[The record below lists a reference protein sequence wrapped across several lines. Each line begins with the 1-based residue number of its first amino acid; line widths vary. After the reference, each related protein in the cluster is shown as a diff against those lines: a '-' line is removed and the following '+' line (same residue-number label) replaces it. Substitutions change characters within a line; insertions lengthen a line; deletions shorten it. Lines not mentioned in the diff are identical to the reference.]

1 MKEIKNVIVCGIGAV
16 GSIYAEK
23 IEKYP
28 NANLK
33 VLVDQERLERYTK
46 NPIIMN
52 GQELHFDY
60 ILPEAKDFKA
70 DLIIIATKF
79 DGLNVAIK
87 NLENFVQDETIILSL
102 LNGVTSEEIIAEV
115 YGWDK
120 MLLSYFMCPSAV
132 RNGRSITQDGKGKI
146 VFGAKN
152 SENRHK
158 QDLVK
163 EFFDKVNI
171 YYEVPEDMEY
181 ALWLKYMLN
190 VSTNQPTAVLN
201 LKFGEMHNND
211 KFMEY
216 NYGLMQEVQAIAK
229 AKGIQNT
236 ETMIP
241 KAQLA
246 LKSMNADGMTSM
258 LQDVLA
264 KRKTEVEMF
273 AGTMIKLGKK
283 YNISVPYNKL
293 MKEKIELIESNYR

>member
-33 VLVDQERLERYTK
+33 VLVDKQRLERYTK

-60 ILPEAKDFKA
+60 ILPETSDFKA

-79 DGLNVAIK
+79 DGLNDAIR
-87 NLENFVQDETIILSL
+87 NLKNFVQDETIILSL

-120 MLLSYFMCPSAV
+120 LLLSYFMCPSAV
-132 RNGRSITQDGKGKI
+132 RNGRSIVQDGKGKI

-158 QDLVK
+158 QDLVRD
-163 EFFDKVNI
+163 FFDKVNI

-216 NYGLMQEVQAIAK
+216 NYGLMKEVQAIAK
-229 AKGIQNT
+229 AKGIKNT

-246 LKSMNADGMTSM
+246 LKTMNAEGMTSM

-293 MKEKIELIESNYR
+293 MKEKIELIEAEY

>member
-1 MKEIKNVIVCGIGAV
+1 MKEIKNVIVCGLGAV

-23 IEKYP
+23 IENYP
-28 NANLK
+28 NAELR
-33 VLVDQERLERYTK
+33 VLVDEQRLERYTK

-52 GQELHFDY
+52 GQPLHFNY
-60 ILPEAKDFKA
+60 ILPNAKDFKA

-79 DGLNVAIK
+79 DGLNDAIK
-87 NLENFVQDETIILSL
+87 NLENFVKEETIILSL

-120 MLLSYFMCPSAV
+120 LLLSYFMCPSAV
-132 RNGRSITQDGKGKI
+132 RNGRSITQDGRGKI

-152 SENRHK
+152 AENKYK
-158 QDLVK
+158 QELVK
-163 EFFDKVNI
+163 NFFDNVGI

-201 LKFGEMHNND
+201 LRFGEMHSND

-229 AKGIQNT
+229 AKGIKNT

-241 KAQLA
+241 RAQLA
-246 LKSMNADGMTSM
+246 LKNMNSDGMTSM

-264 KRKTEVEMF
+264 QRKTEVEMF

-283 YNISVPYNKL
+283 YNVSVPYNKL
-293 MKEKIELIESNYR
+293 MKEKIELIESNYQ

>member
-1 MKEIKNVIVCGIGAV
+1 MKEIKNVIVCGLGAV
-16 GSIYAEK
+16 GTIYAEK
-23 IEKYP
+23 IENYP
-28 NANLK
+28 DANLK
-33 VLVDQERLERYTK
+33 VLVDKQRLERYTK

-52 GQELHFDY
+52 GKALHFDY
-60 ILPEAKDFKA
+60 VLPEETNFKA

-79 DGLNVAIK
+79 DGLNDAIK
-87 NLENFVQDETIILSL
+87 NLENFVDENTIILSL

-120 MLLSYFMCPSAV
+120 LLLSYFMCPSAV
-132 RNGRSITQDGKGKI
+132 RNGRSITQDGRGKI

-152 SENRHK
+152 PENRHK
-158 QDLVK
+158 QEAVRH
-163 EFFDKVNI
+163 FFDKVGI
-171 YYEVPEDMEY
+171 YHEVPEDMEY

-201 LKFGEMHNND
+201 LKFGEMHSND
-211 KFMEY
+211 EFMEY

-241 KAQLA
+241 KAQMA
-246 LKSMNADGMTSM
+246 LKNMNSDGMTSM
-258 LQDVLA
+258 LQDVIA

-283 YNISVPYNKL
+283 YNVSVPYNKL
-293 MKEKIELIESNYR
+293 MKEKIEFIESNY

>member
-1 MKEIKNVIVCGIGAV
+1 MNEIKNVIVCGLGAV

-23 IEKYP
+23 IENYP
-28 NANLK
+28 QAKLR
-33 VLVDQERLERYTK
+33 VLVDEQRLKRYTE

-52 GQELHFDY
+52 GRPLHFNY
-60 ILPEAKDFKA
+60 ILPSATNFKA

-79 DGLNVAIK
+79 DGLNDAIK
-87 NLENFVQDETIILSL
+87 NLENFVKDDTIILSL
-102 LNGVTSEEIIAEV
+102 LNGVTSEEIIADV

-120 MLLSYFMCPSAV
+120 LLLSYFMCPSAV
-132 RNGRSITQDGKGKI
+132 RNDRSITQDGRGKI

-152 SENRHK
+152 SENKYK
-158 QDLVK
+158 QELVK
-163 EFFDKVNI
+163 IFFDKVGI

-241 KAQLA
+241 KAQMA
-246 LKSMNADGMTSM
+246 LKNMNSDGMTSM

-264 KRKTEVEMF
+264 QRKTEVEIF

-293 MKEKIELIESNYR
+293 MKEKIELIETSYR

>member
-1 MKEIKNVIVCGIGAV
+1 MKEIKNVIVCGLGAV

-23 IEKYP
+23 IENYP
-28 NANLK
+28 NAELR
-33 VLVDQERLERYTK
+33 VLVDEQRLKRYTQ

-52 GQELHFDY
+52 GQPLHFNY
-60 ILPEAKDFKA
+60 ILPNAKNFKA

-79 DGLNVAIK
+79 DGLNDAIK
-87 NLENFVQDETIILSL
+87 NLENFVKEETIILSL

-120 MLLSYFMCPSAV
+120 LLLSYFMCPSAV
-132 RNGRSITQDGKGKI
+132 RNGRSITQDGRGKI

-152 SENRHK
+152 AENKHK
-158 QDLVK
+158 QELVK
-163 EFFDKVNI
+163 NFFDNVGI

-201 LKFGEMHNND
+201 LKFGEMHSND

-229 AKGIQNT
+229 AKGIKNT

-246 LKSMNADGMTSM
+246 LKNMNSDGMTSM

-264 KRKTEVEMF
+264 HRKTEVEMF

-283 YNISVPYNKL
+283 YNVSVPYNKL
-293 MKEKIELIESNYR
+293 MKEKIELIESNYQ

>member
-1 MKEIKNVIVCGIGAV
+1 MKEIKNVIICGLGAV

-23 IEKYP
+23 IE
-28 NANLK
+28 NCHCADLR
-33 VLVDQERLERYTK
+33 VLVDKQRLERYTQ

-52 GQELHFDY
+52 GKPLNFNY
-60 ILPEAKDFKA
+60 ILPDANDFKA

-79 DGLNVAIK
+79 DGLNDAIK
-87 NLENFVQDETIILSL
+87 NLENFVKDDTIILSL
-102 LNGVTSEEIIAEV
+102 LNGVISEEIIAEV

-120 MLLSYFMCPSAV
+120 LLLSYFMCSSAV
-132 RNGRSITQDGKGKI
+132 RNGRSITQDGRGKI
-146 VFGAKN
+146 VFGDKN
-152 SENRHK
+152 SENSHK
-158 QDLVK
+158 QNLVK
-163 EFFDKVNI
+163 EFFDKVGI

-201 LKFGEMHNND
+201 LKFGEMFNNN

-229 AKGIQNT
+229 AKGIKNV

-241 KAQLA
+241 KAQMA
-246 LKSMNADGMTSM
+246 LKNMNSDGMTSM

-264 KRKTEVEMF
+264 KRKTEVEIF
-273 AGTMIKLGKK
+273 AGTMIKLGEK

-293 MKEKIELIESNYR
+293 MKEKIELIEANYQ